1 MGLAANQAR
10 LNFLTLRKSDLEYR
24 LIMLTNQTQIL
35 ATEQAEAVSKKAKAL
50 DKFNSSEA
58 AKDINVSFSNTA
70 EYAEYETAMAQLEA
84 AQTRLDNEQ
93 KALETE
99 HQAISAEHENVQ
111 KLVDNNIKKSFG
123 YFN

>member
-24 LIMLTNQTQIL
+24 LIMLTNQVQAL
-35 ATEQAEAVSKKAKAL
+35 ATEQAEVVSKKAKAL
-50 DKFNSSEA
+50 EKFNGTEE
-58 AKDINVSFSNTA
+58 AKDVKVSFSNTP
-70 EYAEYETAMAQLEA
+70 EYAEYENAMAQLEV

-93 KALETE
+93 KAVETE
-99 HQAISAEHENVQ
+99 HQAISAEQEQVQ